1 MIEGDILTAP
11 GEFGTHQAHSRD
23 PLPRAMVGIVGAG
36 QLARMTL
43 QAAIPLDVSIRLLAE
58 RANDGAALIWRDV
71 IFGAATD
78 NAALTL
84 LAATTD
90 VVTFD
95 HELVPVPV
103 LERLESEGYALRPS
117 PATMALAQNKQR
129 QREMHAALGL
139 PVPAFRVTDDPADAF
154 AFAEELGWPIVAK
167 SASGGYDGRGVWVL
181 RDPESAHRFAAEIAE
196 RPTTIVLE
204 EFVPIERELAI
215 LVARR
220 PNGEQVVYP
229 LVETI
234 QIDGICHEIIAPARV
249 SPALEA
255 EAIEIAHRVADA
267 AGVTGVMALEL
278 FESGGRLLI
287 NEIATRPHNS
297 GHYTIEGTV
306 TSQFEQHLRAVLDWP
321 LGTAKLNARFVVTVN
336 ILGPRDGSDP
346 ATRRVDALSVPGV
359 HIHFYG
365 KEARPGRK
373 LGHVTA
379 LGDDLDDVRNRAWQ
393 AATLLTGEERTTR

>member
-1 MIEGDILTAP
+1 
-11 GEFGTHQAHSRD
+11 
-23 PLPRAMVGIVGAG
+23 MVGIVGAG

-71 IFGAATD
+71 IFGAASD

-103 LERLESEGYALRPS
+103 LERLESEGHALRPS

-129 QREMHAALGL
+129 QRQMHAALGL

-154 AFAEELGWPIVAK
+154 AFAEEQGWPIVAK

-181 RDPESAHRFAAEIAE
+181 RDRESAERFVSEIAE

-220 PNGEQVVYP
+220 PNGEQIVYP

-249 SPALEA
+249 SPDLEA
-255 EAIEIAHRVADA
+255 KAIEIAHRVADA

-321 LGTAKLNARFVVTVN
+321 LGATELNARFVVTVN

-346 ATRRVDALSVPGV
+346 ITRRVDALSVPGV
-359 HIHFYG
+359 HTHFYG

-379 LGDDLDDVRNRAWQ
+379 LGDDLNDVRTRAWQ
-393 AATLLTGEERTTR
+393 AATLLTGEERTTQ

>member
-1 MIEGDILTAP
+1 
-11 GEFGTHQAHSRD
+11 
-23 PLPRAMVGIVGAG
+23 MVGIVGAG

-58 RANDGAALIWRDV
+58 RASDGAALIWRDV

-103 LERLESEGYALRPS
+103 LERLESEGHALRPS
-117 PATMALAQNKQR
+117 PSTMALAQNKQR

-139 PVPAFRVTDDPADAF
+139 PVPAFRVTDDPTDAF
-154 AFAEELGWPIVAK
+154 AFAGELGWPIVAK

-181 RDPESAHRFAAEIAE
+181 SDPESAQRFVTEIAE

-220 PNGEQVVYP
+220 PNGEQIVYP

-249 SPALEA
+249 SPELEA

-267 AGVTGVMALEL
+267 AEVTGVMALEL

-321 LGTAKLNARFVVTVN
+321 LGAAELNARFVVTVN

-346 ATRRVDALSVPGV
+346 ASRRVDALSVSGV

>member
-1 MIEGDILTAP
+1 MTAP
-11 GEFGTHQAHSRD
+11 GELGPHRTQSRD

-43 QAAIPLDVSIRLLAE
+43 QAAIPLDVSVRLLAE

-103 LERLESEGYALRPS
+103 LERLESEGHALRPS
-117 PATMALAQNKQR
+117 PATMALAQNKQH

-139 PVPAFRVTDDPADAF
+139 PVPAFRITDDPDDALAF
-154 AFAEELGWPIVAK
+154 AAEVGWPIVAK

-181 RDPESAHRFAAEIAE
+181 RDAAAAQRFAAEIAE

-220 PNGEQVVYP
+220 PNGEQIVYP

-249 SPALEA
+249 SPDLEA

-297 GHYTIEGTV
+297 GHYTIEGTG

-321 LGTAKLNARFVVTVN
+321 LGSADLNARFVVTVN
-336 ILGPRDGSDP
+336 ILG
-346 ATRRVDALSVPGV
+346 
-359 HIHFYG
+359 
-365 KEARPGRK
+365 
-373 LGHVTA
+373 
-379 LGDDLDDVRNRAWQ
+379 
-393 AATLLTGEERTTR
+393 

>member
-1 MIEGDILTAP
+1 
-11 GEFGTHQAHSRD
+11 
-23 PLPRAMVGIVGAG
+23 MVGIVGAG

-71 IFGAATD
+71 IFGAPSD
-78 NAALTL
+78 NAALTT

-95 HELVPVPV
+95 HELVPVEA
-103 LERLESEGYALRPS
+103 LSRLEADGHALRPS

-129 QREMHAALGL
+129 QREMHAELGL
-139 PVPAFRVTDDPADAF
+139 PVPAFKVTDDPTDASAF
-154 AFAEELGWPIVAK
+154 AAEHGWPVVAK

-181 RDPESAHRFAAEIAE
+181 RDASEADRFAAELADASM
-196 RPTTIVLE
+196 TIVLE
-204 EFVPIERELAI
+204 AFVPIDRELAI

-220 PNGEQVVYP
+220 PNGEQTVYP

-249 SPALEA
+249 DAKLEA

-267 AGVTGVMALEL
+267 ASVTGVMALEL
-278 FESGGRLLI
+278 FESAGRLLI

-321 LGTAKLNARFVVTVN
+321 LGVTGLTAPYVVTVN

-346 ATRRVDALSVPGV
+346 STRRVEALAVPGV
-359 HIHFYG
+359 HVHFYG

-393 AATLLTGEERTTR
+393 AATLLTGEERTTK